1 MPEMTLTSLPRVA
14 ISDVKKVFTVNGAPF
29 TAIEKIN
36 LDIQPNEFVAVVGT
50 SGCGKS
56 TLLNMV
62 GGLEEPSFGQ
72 ITIDGQPVTGPGRDR
87 GFVFQSY
94 SLFEWMT
101 VAGNI
106 RFALEKS
113 KLSPAEKTEAVAEL
127 IQAVGLRGFENA
139 WPHQLSGGMK
149 QRVAIARALVYRPSI
164 LLMDEPFGALDAQ
177 TRGLMQE
184 LLLKI
189 WEDHKVTVI
198 FITHDVD
205 EAIFLADRVVVLAS
219 RPGLVKSVHAVDLPR
234 PRSPDLLTDPA
245 FMAIKRKVLADI
257 REESLKVMAQ
267 DLSSPQLDKD

>member
-1 MPEMTLTSLPRVA
+1 MSPTSPPRVA
-14 ISDVKKVFTVNGAPF
+14 ISNVKKVFSVNGAPF
-29 TAIEKIN
+29 VAIEKID

-62 GGLEEPSFGQ
+62 GGLEESTSGQ

-113 KLSPAEKTEAVAEL
+113 KLTPAEKTEAVAEL

-267 DLSSPQLDKD
+267 DLSSPKLAKG